1 MLWSLN
7 GSNKFKGAL
16 KYPIMKTNKANF
28 VCLIVDSISL
38 NAVSSSTSDGSKWVN
53 LYLGLNLYTN
63 SYKDATELAVEVR
76 SGQGILV
83 GTDE

>member
-1 MLWSLN
+1 MN
-7 GSNKFKGAL
+7 
-16 KYPIMKTNKANF
+16 TNKASL

-53 LYLGLNLYTN
+53 LYFGLNLYTN
-63 SYKDATELAVEVR
+63 SYKDATVVAVDVR